1 MALYYSNN
9 TIYLF
14 RGIKSNHNCDYYCL
28 DLNCFNLYITENKLR
43 SHDVICKNH
52 DYCWVELSEEGNNIL
67 RYIQEEEAI
76 NVSFTIY
83 AGRVLRCSVQLFI
96 IYSMFI

>member
-1 MALYYSNN
+1 MALYYSKK

-14 RGIKSNHNCDYYCL
+14 RGIKSKHNWDYYCL
-28 DLNCFNLYITENKLR
+28 DLNCFNLEKTENKIR

-52 DYCWVELSEEGNNIL
+52 DYCWVELSEEGNIL
-67 RYIQEEEAI
+67 RYIQEEEATK
-76 NVSFTIY
+76 VSFTIY